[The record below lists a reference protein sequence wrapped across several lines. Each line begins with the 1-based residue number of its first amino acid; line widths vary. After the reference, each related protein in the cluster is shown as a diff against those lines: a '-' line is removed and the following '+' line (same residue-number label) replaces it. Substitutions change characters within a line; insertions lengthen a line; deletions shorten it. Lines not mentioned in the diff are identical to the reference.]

1 MLSRKGR
8 GGPMSRFGAPIGG
21 ASTRSAASAR
31 RSWKRDWTPRC
42 AGGPGRRPV
51 PARWMGSRRRIWWPC
66 CAAPF
71 PVARRAGRCA
81 SWPTTSCNWPAA
93 SRSPAKPCGGR
104 SKKNALKPWRQ
115 TEWCIP
121 PEQSGEFVAHM
132 EDVLDVYVRPYDPRL
147 PQVCMDE
154 TSKQLVG
161 ETRVPVPAAPGRPV
175 RHDYEYERHGVS
187 NLFLFV
193 EPLRGWRHVTVT
205 ERRTKQDWAHAIK
218 DLVDVHYPEAERI
231 VLVLD
236 NLNTH
241 GLGSLYEAFPAEEAR
256 RLSRKLELHYTPKH
270 GSWLNIA
277 EIELSVLSSQC
288 LDRRIP
294 QQTELAQEVAQWT
307 RDRNA
312 SRRTVDWRFTTA
324 DARIK
329 LKRLY
334 PSL

>member
-1 MLSRKGR
+1 
-8 GGPMSRFGAPIGG
+8 
-21 ASTRSAASAR
+21 
-31 RSWKRDWTPRC
+31 
-42 AGGPGRRPV
+42 
-51 PARWMGSRRRIWWPC
+51 
-66 CAAPF
+66 
-71 PVARRAGRCA
+71 
-81 SWPTTSCNWPAA
+81 
-93 SRSPAKPCGGR
+93 
-104 SKKNALKPWRQ
+104 
-115 TEWCIP
+115 
-121 PEQSGEFVAHM
+121 M
-132 EDVLDVYVRPYDPRL
+132 EDVLDVYVRPYDARF

-161 ETRVPVPAAPGRPV
+161 ETRVPVPAAPGRP
-175 RHDYEYERHGVS
+175 RRYDYEYERHGVS
-187 NLFLFV
+187 NVFLFV
-193 EPLRGWRHVTVT
+193 EPLRGWRQVTVT
-205 ERRTKQDWAHAIK
+205 DRRTKRDWAAAIK
-218 DLVDVHYPEAERI
+218 DLVDVHYPDAERI

-241 GLGSLYEAFPAEEAR
+241 GLGSLYEAFPPEEAR
-256 RLSRKLELHYTPKH
+256 RLGRRLELHYTPKH

-294 QQTELAQEVAQWT
+294 QQTELAREVAQWT
-307 RDRNA
+307 QDRNA